1 MSTFHKLLIILIVL
15 LPPSMTRGISA
26 SNPFVTKDTTHF
38 VGELFGG
45 GVIFYVDP
53 SKKHGLIC
61 SMSDIR
67 DPLKNS
73 RSRPS
78 PNAQRDPSDIIS
90 KGQNAERAH
99 EVCETYTNSNY
110 GTGQFSDW
118 YLPSIEE
125 LRILYQVKNTINKS
139 LKKYDPKIVD
149 YLDKIYWSSSVV
161 KADLIPSNQLMDFED
176 GTLIISMNRPMTYV
190 RAVRKF

>member
-1 MSTFHKLLIILIVL
+1 MNTFHKLLIMLVIL
-15 LPPSMTRGISA
+15 LPQSMTREVSA
-26 SNPFVTKDTTHF
+26 SNPFVTKDTTHY

-45 GVIFYVDP
+45 GVIFYVDT

-67 DPLKNS
+67 DPL
-73 RSRPS
+73 RSPRNRPS
-78 PNAQRDPSDIIS
+78 PNAQKDRSDIIT

-118 YLPSIEE
+118 YLPAIEE
-125 LRILYQVKNTINKS
+125 LRILYRVKNTINES
-139 LKKYDPKIVD
+139 LEKYDPKIVD

-161 KADLIPSNQLMDFED
+161 KADLIPSNQLMDFEN
-176 GTLIISMNRPMTYV
+176 GTLIITMNRPMTFV
-190 RAVRKF
+190 RAIRKF